1 MNFYLK
7 IGKRTLDHLLAVTGL
22 ILFFPLELL
31 IAIAVKVDSFGP
43 IFFCQ
48 QRAGFHGRVF
58 MLYKFRTMTDAR
70 DSEGNLLP
78 PAERITRV
86 GRFLRSTSLDEL
98 PQLWNVLK
106 GDMSLIGPRP
116 LLVDY
121 LPLYTKEEY
130 RRHEVLPG
138 ITGWAQVQGRNAL
151 SWKEKFILDVWYVNH
166 LSFWLDMKI
175 LFLTVWRIVKREGVS
190 PDDDDIMP
198 RFTGTQSSE

>member
-1 MNFYLK
+1 MYRK
-7 IGKRTLDHLLAVTGL
+7 IGKRVLDLLLTITGL
-22 ILFFPLELL
+22 LLFIPLWVIIAFSIKLL
-31 IAIAVKVDSFGP
+31 SPGSV
-43 IFFCQ
+43 FFVQ
-48 QRAGFHGRVF
+48 ERAGFQGYPF
-58 MLYKFRTMTDAR
+58 ILYKFRTMTDGR

-78 PAERITRV
+78 PAERITPL

-121 LPLYTKEEY
+121 LPLYTEEEN

-151 SWKEKFILDVWYVNH
+151 SWKEKFILDVWYVDH

-175 LFLTVWRIVKREGVS
+175 FFLTVWRIVKREGVS
-190 PDDDDIMP
+190 PDDGDIMP
-198 RFTGTQSSE
+198 RFTGTQPSE